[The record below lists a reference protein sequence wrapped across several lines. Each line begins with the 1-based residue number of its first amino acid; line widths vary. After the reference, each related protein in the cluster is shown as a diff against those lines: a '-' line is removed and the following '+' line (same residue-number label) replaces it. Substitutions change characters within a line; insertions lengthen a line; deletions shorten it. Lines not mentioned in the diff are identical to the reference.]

1 MIYLTA
7 PELIHIANRVLDGDV
22 TVRDYGLLESATA
35 RPRATMFGTDA
46 YETVEE
52 KAAALLHSLVRNHA
66 LIDGNK
72 RLALAATIAFLGVNG
87 RRMTLSNDQAYELVI
102 EVATVKLDEVAGIAD
117 RIRRG
122 SETRRR

>member
-1 MIYLTA
+1 VIYLTA

-102 EVATVKLDEVAGIAD
+102 EVATGKLDEVASIAD